1 MKTDDFESNEL
12 KTKLRAAL
20 MLTRADIKKDYLYD
34 NCVNNYVDGMLREI
48 RSAMALN
55 RSTGSLRSNTFVF
68 AQHAVSIA
76 IGRLL
81 KPQKYIY
88 HIMQAHESTSMLIE
102 VQKGHSKD
110 GSSKLSE
117 MRLNTLYEDLIMKEL
132 MNLHMDANVKELEEI
147 EENYNYTVCVDRD
160 SLSSFVEKTKL
171 TIKTNDKGDNYKAQS
186 MRNLAAAQQLLTMV
200 HEANVT
206 CDTTYLRE
214 RWEMADCGR
223 IYGHGYSLQRMT
235 KEVRH
240 AALGECHKYD
250 FKACAYAIM
259 ASVAHAV
266 NPTLKIAS
274 VLDYVKNRA
283 KIRARIAAEV
293 GIGEDVVKTVFTA
306 LGFGAKLLNNTHNA
320 IRKELGAAARK
331 QQTEWVDE
339 EIYNYRLGEEEYLR
353 LTSNE
358 TFKNIYEEMQLI
370 NATVLGFY
378 EDDDFEIDGN
388 AYVPFYKC
396 KVATKKRKVGDLV
409 RRNDAKK
416 LGWLYQALEAMAMK
430 QFAELAQQEPL
441 LTTHDCIYFK
451 RRLNAEQVKDITW
464 QLQQTFAYLRFEYE
478 LIRPIATAEYY
489 ATKEAKRRSEEQDAI
504 AFEKQQMANWSKEM
518 IALCKKSN
526 DVAADIVDTAA
537 IEATDRFNYIRRQ
550 LDETRAQQK
559 VVDTDY
565 EYEYEY
571 DYCTNE
577 VFNH

>member
-1 MKTDDFESNEL
+1 
-12 KTKLRAAL
+12 
-20 MLTRADIKKDYLYD
+20 
-34 NCVNNYVDGMLREI
+34 
-48 RSAMALN
+48 
-55 RSTGSLRSNTFVF
+55 
-68 AQHAVSIA
+68 
-76 IGRLL
+76 
-81 KPQKYIY
+81 
-88 HIMQAHESTSMLIE
+88 
-102 VQKGHSKD
+102 
-110 GSSKLSE
+110 
-117 MRLNTLYEDLIMKEL
+117 
-132 MNLHMDANVKELEEI
+132 
-147 EENYNYTVCVDRD
+147 
-160 SLSSFVEKTKL
+160 
-171 TIKTNDKGDNYKAQS
+171 
-186 MRNLAAAQQLLTMV
+186 LLTMV
-200 HEANVT
+200 HEADETNNT
-206 CDTTYLRE
+206 AYLRE

-266 NPTLKIAS
+266 NPALKIAT

-320 IRKELGAAARK
+320 IRKELGAATRK
-331 QQTEWVDE
+331 QQTELVDE

-378 EDDDFEIDGN
+378 EGDDFVIDGN

-451 RRLNAEQVKDITW
+451 HKLNAEQVKDITW

-478 LIRPIATAEYY
+478 PIRPIATDEYY
-489 ATKEAKRRSEEQDAI
+489 ANKRAAIQNNEDAYEAFK
-504 AFEKQQMANWSKEM
+504 KQQ
-518 IALCKKSN
+518 IAYSNNYISLMCKHSN
-526 DVAADIVDTAA
+526 DAATNIVDTAA

-565 EYEYEY
+565 DYEYEYEFRV
-571 DYCTNE
+571 DE
-577 VFNH
+577 VQNH